1 MILFEHW
8 GRSNFALGCQNR
20 SEVVSYPRNM
30 IKMLVR
36 CDYRVAKG
44 VENWQKR
51 HEPKKYVCVWVY
63 VCECAVRYRNKKTL
77 LFKYHKTLRS
87 GDTFLALFTLGSRGI
102 LNKL

>member
-1 MILFEHW
+1 MTSQSGSTMILFEHW
-8 GRSNFALGCQNR
+8 GRSNFALGCQNL

-51 HEPKKYVCVWVY
+51 HEPKKYVCVCGCMCVS
-63 VCECAVRYRNKKTL
+63 VRCDIETKNTP
-77 LFKYHKTLRS
+77 F
-87 GDTFLALFTLGSRGI
+87 
-102 LNKL
+102 